1 MIFDFM
7 MTELWGTGKSYEA
20 PQEISKSKSFG
31 AKFAAVRALF
41 NADTAIV
48 QTSPTT
54 FDIGI
59 QSARFDETKSAIE
72 SVLQE
77 YLDDISETQFQLHFY
92 AKIFNPTIK
101 QRKIRNEI

>member
-1 MIFDFM
+1 VIFDFM

-48 QTSPTT
+48 QTVSP
-54 FDIGI
+54 
-59 QSARFDETKSAIE
+59 SPA
-72 SVLQE
+72 
-77 YLDDISETQFQLHFY
+77 
-92 AKIFNPTIK
+92 
-101 QRKIRNEI
+101 

>member
-1 MIFDFM
+1 MQLNLTLSSVIFDFM

-48 QTSPTT
+48 QTVSP
-54 FDIGI
+54 
-59 QSARFDETKSAIE
+59 SPA
-72 SVLQE
+72 
-77 YLDDISETQFQLHFY
+77 
-92 AKIFNPTIK
+92 
-101 QRKIRNEI
+101 